1 MPIIYALAAAYALGA
16 LAGRFVSAPMWLTCA
31 AALAAGA
38 AAAAFRS
45 RQSLFLSLVCA
56 SALFASWFSYQAD
69 EAVYHNAP
77 LARYLENRDNEKRL
91 EIARGTILRFERR
104 EDGSAAATMKVDGVR
119 LSKDAWLRVDGVA
132 VARFRAEA
140 APARDPAFGEL
151 WELEGWMKPASQ
163 MSRASADYHRAR
175 DASAMMTVAEQGS
188 SRPLGK
194 GNAGLVLSSAA
205 SLRDKFRRA
214 IDSNVSEPYNLI
226 LGYMALG
233 RTGPVDQV
241 IYDKFRRAGVV
252 HVLVVSGMHV
262 GVMLGALFIFGFL
275 WNRRPVP
282 SFLIMGAALL
292 VYYFV
297 AGGGPSITR
306 AVVMGFV
313 MLFSLMF
320 GAGRDSG
327 VSLCLAALF
336 VMVVNPSAP
345 FQIGTQLTFLASAGV
360 IFIYPAMAA
369 FVRGGGLPRKIARF
383 ALASIAAQMP
393 LFPVL
398 AYHFNQF
405 CAAGLVSNALVVP
418 LAGVLLP
425 ADFLLCAAGLLPG
438 NIAAVPAVPAEALA
452 RLMTGIV
459 ELFAAIP
466 FGVVDSASPPIPW
479 MALYGAGVVLLT
491 WTLRRMADGS
501 DFQIYAGWAGIAA
514 VGLTL
519 AAWGAH
525 KPPVNGVRAVFF
537 DVGQGDASLIEMP
550 AREDGRGVFR
560 LLADGGGGWEN
571 PGDSTEPGER
581 LIGRHLRRA
590 GVRRLDAILLT
601 HPDADH
607 MNGLQW
613 VVNNIRADRFIDGAT
628 PADIAC
634 EETGDPG
641 ACRMAAAGPLYH
653 ALSPTQEERYRAL
666 LRSIKKRGVE
676 YVHVS
681 GGATFELPSGARLKI
696 FGPNRSLPYM
706 RNISR
711 NNLPLTA
718 RASFR
723 NASVLIA
730 GDIEREGEERLVRR
744 YGAALKS
751 DLLKAPH
758 HGSASSS
765 SEQFLRWVAPR
776 AVVVSSGGP
785 RVYGHPHKDTLE
797 RYRAAAADVFRTDL
811 LGTVTC
817 LVPAS
822 GAEPRCSGSVR

>member
-1 MPIIYALAAAYALGA
+1 MPIIYALTIAYALGS
-16 LAGRFVSAPMWLTCA
+16 LAGRFVPAPMWLTCV

-38 AAAAFRS
+38 AAAAVRS
-45 RQSLFLSLVCA
+45 RQSLFLSLICA

-69 EAVYHNAP
+69 EAVFLNTP
-77 LARYLENRDNEKRL
+77 LASYLENRDKESRL
-91 EIARGTILRFERR
+91 ETARGTILKFERR
-104 EDGSAAATMKVDGVR
+104 EDGSAAATLKIDGVR
-119 LSKDAWLRVDGVA
+119 LSRDAWLKADGVA

-140 APARDPAFGEL
+140 APARDPAFGEM
-151 WELEGWMKPASQ
+151 WELEGWMKPASR

-175 DASAMMTVAEQGS
+175 GASASMTVASLGR
-188 SRPLGK
+188 SRPVGK
-194 GNAGLVLSSAA
+194 GDAGFALSSAS
-205 SLRDKFRRA
+205 SLREKFRLA

-233 RTGPVDQV
+233 RTGPVDQD

-262 GVMLGALFIFGFL
+262 GIMLGALFMFGFM

-313 MLFSLMF
+313 MLVSLMF

-327 VSLCLAALF
+327 ISLCLAALF
-336 VMVVNPSAP
+336 IMVVNPTAP
-345 FQIGTQLTFLASAGV
+345 FQIGMQLTFLASAGV

-369 FVRGGGLPRKIARF
+369 FVRGGGLRRKIARF
-383 ALASIAAQMP
+383 ALASLAAQIP

-452 RLMTGIV
+452 RLMCAIV
-459 ELFAAIP
+459 DIFAAIP
-466 FGVVDSASPPIPW
+466 FGVVDVASPPLAW
-479 MALYGAGVVLLT
+479 MAMYGAGVALLA
-491 WTLRRMADGS
+491 WTLRRMADGT
-501 DFQIYAGWAGIAA
+501 DFQIYGGWTGIAA
-514 VGLTL
+514 IGLTL

-525 KPPVNGVRAVFF
+525 KPPINGVRAVFF
-537 DVGQGDASLIEMP
+537 DVGQGDAALIEMP
-550 AREDGRGVFR
+550 ALANGRGVFR

-571 PGDSTEPGER
+571 PGGSPEPGER

-613 VVNNIRADRFIDGAT
+613 VVNNIRADRFIDGAI

-641 ACRMAAAGPLYH
+641 ACRMAAAGPLAH
-653 ALSPTQEERYRAL
+653 ALSATQAERYRAL
-666 LRSIKKRGVE
+666 LRSVKARGVE

-681 GGATFELPSGARLKI
+681 GGATFDMPSGARLQI
-696 FGPNRSLPYM
+696 FGPDRSLPYM
-706 RNISR
+706 RGVSR

-718 RASFR
+718 RASYR
-723 NASVLIA
+723 KASLLIA
-730 GDIEREGEERLVRR
+730 GDIERDGEERLVRR
-744 YGAALKS
+744 YGAELKS
-751 DLLKAPH
+751 DILKAPH

-765 SEQFLRWVAPR
+765 SSQFLRWVAPS

-785 RVYGHPHKDTLE
+785 RVYGHPHKEALE
-797 RYRAAAADVFRTDL
+797 RYRVAGATVFRTDL
-811 LGTVTC
+811 RGTITC
-817 LVPAS
+817 AAPAS
-822 GAEPRCSGSVR
+822 GEDIRCSGFR